1 MVNGMPGT
9 GECEPDAL
17 TLTLTLSRWER
28 ADTKCGNGCC
38 RFVFTYA
45 ASASTN
51 IP

>member
-9 GECEPDAL
+9 GECEPDVFS
-17 TLTLTLSRWER
+17 LTLSQWER
-28 ADTKCGNGCC
+28 ADTKCGNGRC